1 MRSHAST
8 SSRRSF
14 RTALLLLTLAL
25 AFFAT
30 VRHAAAQNKNA
41 VETLNLDQAMIVD
54 DNGIATLKIKMSLTA
69 AQFVNWQQK
78 YGPNKSLLKR
88 DMGKVLSMYDTYDW
102 DVSEKAMDREITITV
117 KARGAVI
124 NKGGG
129 TYEFRVPKD
138 WRGGERHDNSFT
150 FNYVEGIGGG
160 AVAQTNVR
168 LTAPANAF
176 NFREQL
182 SEAGEKVIQYSLP
195 VAGKSGWMLTAG
207 LLFAAVGAGLIG
219 ATLLGKSTSAPVAS
233 RSTSSS
239 STGALKHNGHAAA
252 PAARSKPIDPPSMST
267 IPLEQ
272 TSIGAPIPDR
282 KESIRRN

>member
-1 MRSHAST
+1 MRSLT
-8 SSRRSF
+8 SKLRRSST
-14 RTALLLLTLAL
+14 RTALLLLMLSL
-25 AFFAT
+25 AFFAGA
-30 VRHAAAQNKNA
+30 RNAAAQNKNA
-41 VETLNLDQAMIVD
+41 VETLNLDQAMTVD
-54 DNGIATLKIKMSLTA
+54 NNGIATLKIKMTLTA

-102 DVSEKAMDREITITV
+102 DVTEKQMDREITITV
-117 KARGAVI
+117 KARGAII

-138 WRGGERHDNSFT
+138 WRGGERHDNTFT

-168 LTAPANAF
+168 LTAPADAY

-182 SEAGEKVIQYSLP
+182 SEAGDKVIQYSLP
-195 VAGKSGWMLTAG
+195 VAGKSAWMLTAG
-207 LLFAAVGAGLIG
+207 LLFTVLGAGVIG
-219 ATLLGKSTSAPVAS
+219 ATLLGKP
-233 RSTSSS
+233 SSS
-239 STGALKHNGHAAA
+239 PASQRASSQPQGALRHNGHAAA
-252 PAARSKPIDPPSMST
+252 PAARNKPVDPPSMST

-272 TSIGAPIPDR
+272 TSIGAPLPDR

>member
-1 MRSHAST
+1 MRPLT
-8 SSRRSF
+8 SIVVRSSI
-14 RTALLLLTLAL
+14 RTAILLLTLSL
-25 AFFAT
+25 AFFAGART
-30 VRHAAAQNKNA
+30 VSAQNKNA
-41 VETLNLDQAMIVD
+41 VETLNLDQAMTVD
-54 DNGIATLKIKMSLTA
+54 DNGIATLKIKMTLTA

-102 DVSEKAMDREITITV
+102 DVSEKQMDREITISV
-117 KARGAVI
+117 KARGAIV

-138 WRGGERHDNSFT
+138 WRGGERHDNTFT

-168 LTAPANAF
+168 LTAPDKAY

-207 LLFAAVGAGLIG
+207 LIFAVLGAGLIG
-219 ATLLGKSTSAPVAS
+219 ATLLGKTSSAPAAH
-233 RSTSSS
+233 RSSAQTK
-239 STGALKHNGHAAA
+239 GALKHNDHAAA
-252 PAARSKPIDPPSMST
+252 PAVRSKPVDPPSMST

-272 TSIGAPIPDR
+272 TTIGTSIPER